1 MNHCQLIEERI
12 YSAKKPTI
20 IQLYVKKNR
29 IIAFV
34 FVFDLIE
41 ERKICFGFLVKHIY
55 SVDGFTGL
63 FRGYGCAVLAKA
75 VAVYTTAKVDAV
87 KANLSKVDDCCFF
100 LLFVAS
106 RSC

>member
-1 MNHCQLIEERI
+1 
-12 YSAKKPTI
+12 
-20 IQLYVKKNR
+20 
-29 IIAFV
+29 
-34 FVFDLIE
+34 
-41 ERKICFGFLVKHIY
+41 VKHIY

-100 LLFVAS
+100 SSFRSFSVLLIKAKLTTKQNQPGINVLKK
-106 RSC
+106 